1 MVRNDAGGIKTRNP
15 VTAHSK
21 DKNAGAPYAHRR
33 FAGRDLSC
41 RTGTLSCLS
50 DGLSGWLAAH
60 GMDKKHMLL
69 TQLFQ
74 SWASV
79 LGDDLCRAAHPLGH
93 RNATLL
99 IGCDDS
105 CAMQELSY
113 AAPEILAKVNDFM
126 QEDFFQ
132 KVELHL
138 CAEEESLQKQKITQ
152 IPAKPPRPQQPK
164 NIGQLKL
171 PADSPVAACYQAYV
185 KFFTGDETN

>member
-126 QEDFFQ
+126 QEDFFKRLNSTSAPKKKACRSRRSHRFPQ
-132 KVELHL
+132 NRRAPSNRKTSVSSS
-138 CAEEESLQKQKITQ
+138 CLQT
-152 IPAKPPRPQQPK
+152 RPSQHAIRP
-164 NIGQLKL
+164 
-171 PADSPVAACYQAYV
+171 
-185 KFFTGDETN
+185 T